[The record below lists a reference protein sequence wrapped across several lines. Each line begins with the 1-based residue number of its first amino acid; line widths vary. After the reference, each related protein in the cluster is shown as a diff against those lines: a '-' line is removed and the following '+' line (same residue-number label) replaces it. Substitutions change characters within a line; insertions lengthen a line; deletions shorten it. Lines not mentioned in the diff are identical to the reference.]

1 MFMGGIN
8 MYDENEDNDEWL
20 LDEVTG
26 EKRKPA
32 MAVLNK
38 RKLSRFEMDNLFTS
52 EE

>member
-1 MFMGGIN
+1 M
-8 MYDENEDNDEWL
+8 EDNDGWL

-32 MAVLNK
+32 ISVLNK
-38 RKLSRFEMDNLFTS
+38 RKLSKFEMDSLFA